1 MRLLEKN
8 LRVYEDTATMSE
20 IVNGVTTDVEFK
32 WSFIGY
38 RPMDNEVDVDIE
50 LVDAKIYDNDNHEDA
65 KLTPN
70 ELLEIENF
78 TREYIEDNAIDYG
91 LLETYADHNEYIN
104 EEY

>member
-50 LVDAKIYDNDNHEDA
+50 LVDAKTYDNDNHEDA